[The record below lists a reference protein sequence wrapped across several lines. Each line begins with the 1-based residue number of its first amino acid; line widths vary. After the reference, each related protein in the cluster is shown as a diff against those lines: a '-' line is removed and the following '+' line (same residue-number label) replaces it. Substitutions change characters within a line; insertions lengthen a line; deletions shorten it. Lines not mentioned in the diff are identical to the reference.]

1 MNGPPGRQTEAPKK
15 MLNFSQHPLRS
26 SLGARGGAFLKR
38 SWYSPGKNF
47 AIREICQSLVSNK
60 QIYNLSLEL
69 NYCVATIFH
78 SVWSLERFQN
88 VAWWVGEGKHLPTTS
103 HKWKT
108 IQVES
113 VLWSFQGVEMSASTI
128 ARRLFGEEY
137 DSCPEITEMNLRCWR
152 QCRLDYHLL

>member
-26 SLGARGGAFLKR
+26 SLGARGGAFLKL

-88 VAWWVGEGKHLPTTS
+88 VAGEWGRENIFQPHHTSGKQS
-103 HKWKT
+103 KWKVFCEAFRGWRCQLLRLLEDCLEKNT
-108 IQVES
+108 ILVP
-113 VLWSFQGVEMSASTI
+113 
-128 ARRLFGEEY
+128 R
-137 DSCPEITEMNLRCWR
+137 
-152 QCRLDYHLL
+152 